1 MLETENAKAIAK
13 YLRCL
18 SKLENNTSIL
28 YRRLST
34 KTEIPIAKSLLL
46 GIAQDSSKHSALLKG
61 ISDSIET
68 AETKTKECE
77 KSLGQIWTNVT
88 AMLQEA
94 DSKKEEKLEPN
105 ELLEKLGILESG
117 VGEEYYVFVQM
128 QTLELLSKMISKR
141 YNVGIESIKGIFENI
156 LKDEDRHR
164 EILATL
170 EELSEPKSKEY
181 DYDAIIKHQPSY
193 RWIHYPPNNL

>member
-1 MLETENAKAIAK
+1 MLETENAKAIAN
-13 YLRCL
+13 YLSCL
-18 SKLENNTSIL
+18 SKLESNTSLL

-46 GIAQDSSKHSALLKG
+46 GIAQDSSKHSVLLKG

-68 AETKTKECE
+68 AEAKTKDCE
-77 KSLGQIWTNVT
+77 KSLGQIWANLTGFIKEID
-88 AMLQEA
+88 AQ
-94 DSKKEEKLEPN
+94 KEETLAPN
-105 ELLEKLGILESG
+105 ELYEKLRTLESSI
-117 VGEEYYVFVQM
+117 GEEYYVFIQM

-141 YNVGIESIKGIFENI
+141 YNVSIESIKGVFENI

-170 EELSEPKSKEY
+170 KELSEPRMKEY
-181 DYDAIIKHQPSY
+181 DYEAIIKHQPSY
-193 RWIHYPPNNL
+193 RWVHYPPNNL